1 MIRKTQAWL
10 KEMVV
15 GRDSSYQIYHVPKC
29 QLPFLLSALR
39 DEKAEEM
46 LAIFIMNLSI
56 MLNSLV

>member
-10 KEMVV
+10 KEVVV
-15 GRDSSYQIYHVPKC
+15 GGDSSYQIYHIPKY
-29 QLPFLLSALR
+29 QLPFLLFALR
-39 DEKAEEM
+39 DEKAEEI